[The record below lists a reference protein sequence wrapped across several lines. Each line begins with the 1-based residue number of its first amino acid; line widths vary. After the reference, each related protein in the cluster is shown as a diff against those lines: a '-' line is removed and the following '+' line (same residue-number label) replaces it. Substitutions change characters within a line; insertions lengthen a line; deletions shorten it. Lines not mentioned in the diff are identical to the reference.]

1 MKKFVFLFF
10 ISFIH
15 FGFAQKQTLFLD
27 KNLDEVIKQSKI
39 EKKPIVVM
47 YYATWCVHCNK
58 MKNDIFVDADVIN
71 FYNSN
76 FICMAVDAESAEGT
90 NLKNRF
96 QSKFKVKSYPT
107 FTFIDSNENLLSCIS
122 GEFKKDEF
130 INEGKNALIPDNQF
144 NNVKSKFNADVSNPD
159 NCLKFITIARKAG
172 FDATP
177 ITQKYLKTKTKE
189 ELFSELNW
197 RIMANGI
204 NDIEADEIKLI
215 AANQSEFAKVSSPT
229 RVEKKLVFIASD
241 NLKSYAELSDTINY
255 NKKRPIA
262 ASFKIRKVDSLLFR
276 FDLMIA
282 ERTTN
287 WKKYE
292 TVALANVEK
301 FAWKDSNTLI
311 EISSTFLAFIND
323 KNGINSAINWTKQA
337 LSLGESIEKYIII
350 SKLYLKEK
358 DIKNALEF
366 AEKGKTTATNFG
378 WKTDEIDKLITEIK
392 SKRNEN

>member
-1 MKKFVFLFF
+1 MKKFIFLFF

-15 FGFAQKQTLFLD
+15 TSFAQKQTLFLD
-27 KNLDEVIKQSKI
+27 KNLDDVVKQSKV

-47 YYATWCVHCNK
+47 YYATWCSHCNK
-58 MKNDIFVDADVIN
+58 MKNDVFVEPEVIN
-71 FYNSN
+71 FYNN
-76 FICMAVDAESAEGT
+76 NYICMAVDAESPEGT

-96 QSKFKVKSYPT
+96 QDKFKVKSYPT

-130 INEGKNALIPDNQF
+130 ITEGKNALIPENQF
-144 NNVKSKFNADVSNPD
+144 NNIKNKFNADASNAD
-159 NCLKFITIARKAG
+159 NCLKFIVIARKAG

-177 ITQKYLKTKTKE
+177 ITQKYLKTKSKE

-204 NDIEADEIKLI
+204 NDIEAEEIKFI
-215 AANQSEFAKVSSPT
+215 ADNQVEFAKVSSPV

-241 NLKSYAELSDTINY
+241 NLRNYAELGDSINY

-276 FDLMIA
+276 YDLMIS
-282 ERTTN
+282 ERTAN
-287 WKKYE
+287 WKRYE
-292 TVALANVEK
+292 AVANANVEK

-311 EISSTFLAFIND
+311 EISSNFLGFITD
-323 KNGINSAINWTKQA
+323 KKGINNAIDWSKQA
-337 LSLGESIEKYIII
+337 LLLGESIEKYKVI
-350 SKLYLKEK
+350 SRLYLKNRDFKSAMEY
-358 DIKNALEF
+358 
-366 AEKGKTTATNFG
+366 AEKGKTAATNFG
-378 WKTDEIDKLITEIK
+378 WNTDEMDQLITEIK
-392 SKRNEN
+392 SKPNEN